1 MSSLSLG
8 PAAVLSIEEARLAVG
23 LETDDDQFDD
33 QLGPYND
40 AAGGWISDVTDQP
53 AVSAELVAL
62 DENPEPSN
70 VLAHSGGDTA
80 AVDLAAVAASHWLVS
95 VGTSGDP
102 VSTAGARVL
111 TETSSTSVTV
121 TGDPVAVPTD
131 GLLFVGR
138 WATEADVP
146 EDLKA
151 AAKAYLGWLWRV
163 EVGVASDGFDSQ
175 IGVSFDVPVRIFNM
189 LPGRFAPGVA

>member
-1 MSSLSLG
+1 MTSTALG
-8 PAAVLSIEEARLAVG
+8 PTAVLSIEEARLAVG
-23 LETDDDQFDD
+23 LESADEQFDD
-33 QLGPYND
+33 QLVPYND
-40 AAGGWISDVTDQP
+40 ATGGWISDVTNQP

-62 DENPEPSN
+62 VENADPSN

-80 AVDLAAVAASHWLVS
+80 AVDLVTVAASHWFVS
-95 VGTSGDP
+95 VGASGDP

-111 TETSSTSVTV
+111 TETTSTSVTIS
-121 TGDPVAVPTD
+121 GDPITVEAESF
-131 GLLFVGR
+131 LFVGR
-138 WATEADVP
+138 WPAEDVVP

-163 EVGVASDGFDSQ
+163 EVGVGSDGFDSQ
-175 IGVSFDVPVRIFNM
+175 VGVSFDVPIRIYNM